1 MARLSGV
8 TKLYGSWRYPE
19 PLAPVAAAERAD
31 LALPTRTELV
41 LSVRTVDAQLT
52 LVEGAG
58 GLLVE
63 LGADG
68 VTLRDIA
75 AELAAPVLVVVRP
88 GLGTLNHTALT
99 LESLAGQDIPCAG
112 LVIGAWP
119 SQPGPA
125 ETDNREAL
133 ARLGPVARRAARRR
147 GHAEPRRVRG
157 HERGRLRLRLGREPG
172 LMVHSVELVF
182 DPDTEAA
189 IRHIWDG
196 LREAGIPSQAPAS
209 RPHATLTVAERIDPE
224 VDQLLSSLADRFPLS
239 CRIGAPLLFGRSKVV
254 LARLVVP
261 TTALLDVH
269 ADVHRLCMPHLQ
281 PGPMPNALPGQWTGH
296 VTLARRLVPGQLGR
310 ALRIAGK
317 PQEIAGS
324 VIGLRRW
331 DGNKKQEFAI

>member
-1 MARLSGV
+1 
-8 TKLYGSWRYPE
+8 
-19 PLAPVAAAERAD
+19 
-31 LALPTRTELV
+31 
-41 LSVRTVDAQLT
+41 
-52 LVEGAG
+52 
-58 GLLVE
+58 
-63 LGADG
+63 
-68 VTLRDIA
+68 
-75 AELAAPVLVVVRP
+75 
-88 GLGTLNHTALT
+88 
-99 LESLAGQDIPCAG
+99 
-112 LVIGAWP
+112 
-119 SQPGPA
+119 
-125 ETDNREAL
+125 
-133 ARLGPVARRAARRR
+133 
-147 GHAEPRRVRG
+147 
-157 HERGRLRLRLGREPG
+157 
-172 LMVHSVELVF
+172 MVHSVELVF

-209 RPHATLTVAERIDPE
+209 RPHATLTVAERIGPE

-261 TTALLDVH
+261 TTPLLDVH